1 MNPEIE
7 ALLSV
12 YQKRL
17 SDVTAQAI
25 AFEARIQ
32 VMQAQIVQLQ
42 AQLDSEPAA
51 KKTTK
56 KSDNGE
62 F

>member
-7 ALLSV
+7 AIMNV

-17 SDVTAQAI
+17 NDVTAQAI
-25 AFEARIQ
+25 AYEARIQ
-32 VMQAQIVQLQ
+32 VMQAQIAQLQ
-42 AQLDSEPAA
+42 AQLDGEPPT

-56 KSDNGE
+56 KSDTGE

>member
-7 ALLSV
+7 AIINV
-12 YQKRL
+12 YQRRL
-17 SDVTAQAI
+17 NDVTAQAI
-25 AFEARIQ
+25 AYEARIQ
-32 VMQAQIVQLQ
+32 VMQAQIQELQ
-42 AQLDSEPAA
+42 AQSKSEPAA

-56 KSDNGE
+56 KTDAGE

>member
-7 ALLSV
+7 AIMNV

-17 SDVTAQAI
+17 NDVTAQAI
-25 AFEARIQ
+25 AYEARIQ
-32 VMQAQIVQLQ
+32 VMQAQIAQMQ
-42 AQLDSEPAA
+42 AQLDAEPAT

-56 KSDNGE
+56 KSDSGE

>member
-7 ALLSV
+7 AIMNV

-17 SDVTAQAI
+17 NDVTAQAI
-25 AFEARIQ
+25 AYEARIQ
-32 VMQAQIVQLQ
+32 VMQAQIAQLQ
-42 AQLDSEPAA
+42 AQLDSGPPA

-56 KSDNGE
+56 KSDAGE

>member
-25 AFEARIQ
+25 AYEARIQ
-32 VMQAQIVQLQ
+32 ILSQQLQ
-42 AQLDSEPAA
+42 QLQVELKEENPKRS
-51 KKTTK
+51 TK
-56 KSDNGE
+56 KPDVGE